1 MLTTS
6 PSLTYQTNTGGFTNP
21 NYGVV
26 TIYSPSCIAWGYEL
40 LTTNDATYILAVG
53 LSFKNPVYFVTIY
66 NPAYGYDT
74 PKWEYAGKV
83 YGYQNCYCQPDPE
96 GVGYDCVCNFGCI
109 PFEIDSKLAMEV
121 NETVLEGFGE

>member
-1 MLTTS
+1 
-6 PSLTYQTNTGGFTNP
+6 
-21 NYGVV
+21 
-26 TIYSPSCIAWGYEL
+26 
-40 LTTNDATYILAVG
+40 LAVG
-53 LSFKNPVYFVTIY
+53 LSFKNPVYFVPIY
-66 NPAYGYDT
+66 NPAYGYTT